1 MHYSVLL
8 EESISNLNIK
18 EDGIYVDATLGF
30 AGHSS
35 EILKRIQKG
44 YLFAFDQDIDAC
56 QASNLK
62 LSKVGNNFKII
73 NDNFVNIKKRL
84 EENNIHYVDGILY
97 DLGVSSPQLDIASR
111 GFSYHNESRLDMRMN
126 QNSSLSAY
134 EVVNN
139 YSEKELTDIFY
150 KYGEEKYAKKIAS
163 NIVKY
168 RENKKIVTTLE
179 LVDIIKSSIPFKAM
193 RESHPARK
201 VFQAIRI
208 EVNDELNVLKTSLE
222 DAIKLLNINGRICV
236 ITFHSLE
243 DRIVKEIF
251 NKYTKVNQELNN
263 LPFIPEEYLPN
274 YKLINTKV
282 ITPSNKE
289 LTENNRSR
297 SAKLRVIERIKW
309 YIMTKTK
316 IKYFSKLERFLLRFY
331 IFLVI
336 VLVIGI
342 IFGQTTLSKVNFEV
356 EKLKEQVNKK
366 ENNNQSLTMIINEM
380 VSLENVFNVA
390 SNMGLAYN
398 NDNIKT
404 IKD

>member
-111 GFSYHNESRLDMRMN
+111 GFSYHNEARLDMRMN

-139 YSEKELTDIFY
+139 YSETALTDIFY

-168 RENKKIVTTLE
+168 RENKEIVTTLE

-282 ITPSNKE
+282 IIPSNKE

-297 SAKLRVIERIKW
+297 SAKLRVIERVK
-309 YIMTKTK
+309 
-316 IKYFSKLERFLLRFY
+316 
-331 IFLVI
+331 
-336 VLVIGI
+336 
-342 IFGQTTLSKVNFEV
+342 
-356 EKLKEQVNKK
+356 
-366 ENNNQSLTMIINEM
+366 
-380 VSLENVFNVA
+380 
-390 SNMGLAYN
+390 
-398 NDNIKT
+398 
-404 IKD
+404 